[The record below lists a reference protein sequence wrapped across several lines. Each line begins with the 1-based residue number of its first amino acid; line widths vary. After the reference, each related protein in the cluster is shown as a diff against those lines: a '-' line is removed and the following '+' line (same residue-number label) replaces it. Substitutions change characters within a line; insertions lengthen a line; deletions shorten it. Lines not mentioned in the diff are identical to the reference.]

1 MKSILGRVSLRM
13 EKVLMLTR
21 YLNIPI
27 KNMSS
32 VQNYTYT
39 ASTFLKPAIERYR
52 KFIRDGF
59 NSTFTEPRCSSL
71 VWGRIESFF
80 FHPASDREP
89 DRVQF
94 SLAFG
99 RFRGEGRTSETF
111 FRRNFSSF
119 YSKPTGFELT
129 SRLAMI
135 ASRADGA
142 WKMLLPVVG
151 WWLLV
156 IIGQPSTWEIILSFS
171 FLGSF
176 FYPHRKWNVLLLLF
190 SIQEWRTLARTTQS
204 GYF

>member
-59 NSTFTEPRCSSL
+59 NSTFTEPRCSRL

-80 FHPASDREP
+80 SSGQWPRTWPSP
-89 DRVQF
+89 VQPRLW
-94 SLAFG
+94 SLSG
-99 RFRGEGRTSETF
+99 WRTNV
-111 FRRNFSSF
+111 RN
-119 YSKPTGFELT
+119 
-129 SRLAMI
+129 
-135 ASRADGA
+135 
-142 WKMLLPVVG
+142 
-151 WWLLV
+151 
-156 IIGQPSTWEIILSFS
+156 ILSKK
-171 FLGSF
+171 FLLFLLEANRFWAHFETCDDRISRWWCLKDAAAGCRLVAIGDNWTAVYLRDHLIVLISWLF
-176 FYPHRKWNVLLLLF
+176 FYLHRKWNVLLLLF